1 MAVRLRGRA
10 LAVSLIAGLL
20 GLTTAGSAQA
30 AFPGTNGR
38 IAFSF
43 GVQVPPSFEDLSTP
57 SQVYSIRPN
66 GAGLTQL
73 TDVADDQT
81 AAMPDYSPDGTKI
94 VFESNASGP
103 YEIWMMNADGSDQT
117 QLTHRDGFE
126 AFQPSWSPDGEHIV
140 FSSCGEPLGFPAYC
154 NIDVMNADGT
164 GRTKLVGG
172 NWIHLRPQYSPD
184 GKRIA
189 FHSDRTG
196 RDAALWVV
204 GSDGSGLR
212 RLTPARLEAFWP
224 DWAPNG
230 KRILVSDNC
239 CRPGSNL
246 YTVPSNGGRAKR
258 ITDFGAR
265 FADRAFSDY
274 SPNGERIAFFFTRG
288 CSDTT
293 CKAFFTMRAD
303 GTHLRRVATGVKT
316 PEPVPI
322 ITDWGPGG

>member
-1 MAVRLRGRA
+1 LSRHARA

-20 GLTTAGSAQA
+20 GLIVAGSAQA

-38 IAFSF
+38 IAFSL

-57 SQVYSIRPN
+57 SQVYTIRPN

-73 TDVADDQT
+73 THVADDQA
-81 AAMPDYSPDGTKI
+81 AAMPDYSPDGTSI
-94 VFESNASGP
+94 VYESNASGP
-103 YEIWMMNADGSDQT
+103 YEIWVMNADGSGQT
-117 QLTHRDGFE
+117 QLTHRAGFE

-154 NIDVMNADGT
+154 NIDVMNANGT

-172 NWIHLRPQYSPD
+172 NWFHLRPQYSPD
-184 GKRIA
+184 GKEIA

-196 RDAALWVV
+196 RLSALWVV
-204 GSDGSGLR
+204 GPDGSGLR
-212 RLTPARLEAFWP
+212 RLTPAHLEAFWP

-230 KRILVSDNC
+230 KRILISDNC

-246 YTVPSNGGRAKR
+246 YTVPADGGRARR
-258 ITDFGAR
+258 ITDFGSR
-265 FADRAFSDY
+265 FADRAFGDY
-274 SPNGERIAFFFTRG
+274 SPDGRRVAFFFTRG

-293 CKAFFTMRAD
+293 CKTFFTMSAD
-303 GTHLRRVATGVKT
+303 GSHVRRVPTGVKT
-316 PEPVPI
+316 PEPMPI